1 MKKIL
6 IDKIC
11 LRYFKGV
18 ENKEIVLGDNIN
30 VVKGRNGIGKS
41 TIADA
46 ISWVLFGTNQAGATK
61 FGIKTKDE
69 HGNEIEDV
77 EHSVEIVLS
86 TNSME
91 VSPYGA
97 QDCVKTTKLTRILT
111 ETRKDDGSVTNNY
124 TYKVDGEV
132 ETAGDFKKTVDAIC
146 PEEVFRLCSS
156 PYSFTQMDWSEQRK
170 RLNEMFGVPSVE
182 DVTGGDKKYDAIK
195 ELLEKDDVD
204 KILKHLNYKRKEVQK
219 NLDEV
224 PVRLEAL
231 KNVLPKTEDWADIEK
246 RIKDKGQEM
255 AQTRKSLTTIDNG
268 GADLIRKQ
276 QNISTLNLDYKRK
289 RIMEDSAQRK
299 LGEILKAN
307 AEAKTACKKA
317 VAEAEQNIED
327 LKQKLKSF
335 DGALEKCD
343 ARMNELDAEKADG
356 KEKWKL
362 VKARKWEW
370 HEDDAFCPTCKQP
383 LPEDQV
389 QKIMEES
396 KKAFL
401 NNQASDLKKLSG
413 DAARIKEE
421 VKKCEETTEYF
432 KTEQKTTQTQL
443 SEAETALEE
452 ARKAQEEQ
460 AKNEEEEVSVES
472 LLAAKPEYKQVCDR
486 IREKEAEQEKPSDE
500 NMSEEDK
507 KLKAE
512 LETKL
517 KDLESEKEALTAR
530 FAVKAQWEKVNAQI
544 DALQENRA
552 QWKKQID
559 ALDEKIK
566 AASDFQRRS
575 CEVLEE
581 NVNRRFKLVRWK
593 MFRRQ
598 LDGTEKPWCECSVD
612 GVPYSDLNTA
622 AKINAGLDIT
632 NTLKRHYG
640 VDVPCVIDNAET
652 VQEPLYEGGQ
662 QIRLTVTDDE
672 DIVIG
677 YENRDE
683 V

>member
-46 ISWVLFGTNQAGATK
+46 ISWVLFGTNQSGATK
-61 FGIKTKDE
+61 FGIKTKDKD
-69 HGNEIEDV
+69 GNEIEDV
-77 EHSVEIVLS
+77 AHSVEISLS
-86 TNSME
+86 
-91 VSPYGA
+91 V
-97 QDCVKTTKLTRILT
+97 QDEQEGLTCYVLTRTLT
-111 ETRKDDGSVTNNY
+111 ETRKEDGSVTNSY

-132 ETAGDFKKTVDAIC
+132 ETAGDFKKVVDAIC

-204 KILKHLNYKRKEVQK
+204 KVLKHLNYKRKEVQK
-219 NLDEV
+219 SLDEV

-231 KNVLPKTEDWADIEK
+231 KNVLPKAEDWADIEN
-246 RIKDKGQEM
+246 RIKEKGLEID
-255 AQTRKSLTTIDNG
+255 ATRKSLNTIDNG

-276 QNISTLNLDYKRK
+276 QNISILNLDYKRK
-289 RIMEDSAQRK
+289 RIMEESAQRK
-299 LGEILKAN
+299 MDEILKAN

-335 DGALEKCD
+335 DVALVKCD

-356 KEKWKL
+356 KAKWKL
-362 VKARKWEW
+362 IKARKWEW
-370 HEDDAFCPTCKQP
+370 NEDDAFCPTCKQP

-389 QKIMEES
+389 QRIMEES
-396 KKAFL
+396 KKTFL
-401 NNQASDLKKLSG
+401 NNQASDLKKLG
-413 DAARIKEE
+413 DDAARIKEE

-432 KTEQKTTQTQL
+432 KTQQKATQTQL
-443 SEAETALEE
+443 DKAEAELEE
-452 ARKAQEEQ
+452 ARKTQEEQ
-460 AKNEEEEVSVES
+460 AKKEEEKVSVET
-472 LLAAKPEYKQVCDR
+472 LLAEKPEYKQVCDR
-486 IREKEAEQEKPSDE
+486 IKKIEAEQEKPADKG
-500 NMSEEDK
+500 MSEEDK
-507 KLKAE
+507 KLKADVE
-512 LETKL
+512 KKL
-517 KDLESEKEALTAR
+517 KDLESEREVLASRL
-530 FAVKAQWEKVNAQI
+530 AVKAQWEKVNAQI
-544 DALQENRA
+544 VGLQEERT
-552 QWKKQID
+552 QWKEQID
-559 ALDEKIK
+559 SLDEKIK
-566 AASDFQRRS
+566 AASDFQKRS

>member
-1 MKKIL
+1 MRQII

-18 ENKEIVLGDNIN
+18 ENKEISLGDHVSVI
-30 VVKGRNGIGKS
+30 KGRNGIGKS
-41 TIADA
+41 TIVDA

-61 FGIKTKDE
+61 FGIKTKDKD
-69 HGNEIEDV
+69 GKEIEDV
-77 EHSVEIVLS
+77 AHSVEISLSVLDEEGGMMCYMLERS
-86 TNSME
+86 
-91 VSPYGA
+91 
-97 QDCVKTTKLTRILT
+97 LT

-182 DVTGGDKKYDAIK
+182 DVTGGDKKYDVIK
-195 ELLEKDDVD
+195 ELLEKEDID
-204 KILKHLNYKRKEVQK
+204 KVLKHLNYKRKEVQK
-219 NLDEV
+219 SLDEV

-231 KNVLPKTEDWADIEK
+231 KNVLPKAEDWADIEK
-246 RIKDKGQEM
+246 QIKEKGQEI
-255 AQTRKSLTTIDNG
+255 AATRKSLNTIDNG

-276 QNISTLNLDYKRK
+276 QNISTLNLDHKRK
-289 RIMEDSAQRK
+289 RIMEESAQRR
-299 LGEILKAN
+299 LGEIIKAN

-335 DGALEKCD
+335 DRALEKCD
-343 ARMNELDAEKADG
+343 ARMNELDAANADG

-362 VKARKWEW
+362 IKARTWEW
-370 HEDDAFCPTCKQP
+370 DEDDAFCPTCKQP

-401 NNQASDLKKLSG
+401 NNQASDLKKLG
-413 DAARIKEE
+413 DDAVRIKEE
-421 VKKCEETTEYF
+421 VKKCEENTEYF
-432 KTEQKTTQTQL
+432 KTQQKATQTQL
-443 SEAETALEE
+443 DKAEAELIE
-452 ARKAQEEQ
+452 ARKALEEQ
-460 AKNEEEEVSVES
+460 TNKEEEKVSVET
-472 LLAAKPEYKQVCDR
+472 LLAEKPEYKQVCDR
-486 IREKEAEQEKPSDE
+486 IKKIEAEQENPADE
-500 NMSEEDK
+500 GMSEEDK
-507 KLKAE
+507 KLKAD
-512 LETKL
+512 LEKKL
-517 KDLESEKEALTAR
+517 KDLESEREVLASRL
-530 FAVKAQWEKVNAQI
+530 AVKAQWEKVNAQI
-544 DALQENRA
+544 VGLQEDRA
-552 QWKKQID
+552 QWKEQID
-559 ALDEKIK
+559 GLDEKIK
-566 AASDFQRRS
+566 AASDFQKRS

-581 NVNRRFKLVRWK
+581 NVNRRFKLVKWK

-632 NTLKRHYG
+632 NVLKRHYE

-652 VQEPLYEGGQ
+652 VLEPLYDGGQ
-662 QIRLTVTDDE
+662 QIRLTVTEDE
-672 DIVIG
+672 EMRIEHED
-677 YENRDE
+677 
-683 V
+683 

>member
-46 ISWVLFGTNQAGATK
+46 ISWVLFGTNQSGATK
-61 FGIKTKDE
+61 FGIKTKDKD
-69 HGNEIEDV
+69 GNEIEDV
-77 EHSVEIVLS
+77 AHSVEISLS
-86 TNSME
+86 
-91 VSPYGA
+91 V
-97 QDCVKTTKLTRILT
+97 QDEQEGLTCYVLTRTLT
-111 ETRKDDGSVTNNY
+111 ETRKEDGSVTNSY

-132 ETAGDFKKTVDAIC
+132 ETAGDFKKVVDAIC

-182 DVTGGDKKYDAIK
+182 DVTGGDKKYDVIK
-195 ELLEKDDVD
+195 ELLEKEDID
-204 KILKHLNYKRKEVQK
+204 KVLKHLNYKRKEVQK
-219 NLDEV
+219 SLDEV

-231 KNVLPKTEDWADIEK
+231 KNVLPKAEDWADIEN
-246 RIKDKGQEM
+246 RIKEKGLEID
-255 AQTRKSLTTIDNG
+255 ATRKSLNTIDNG

-276 QNISTLNLDYKRK
+276 QNISILNLDYKRK
-289 RIMEDSAQRK
+289 RIMEESAQRK
-299 LGEILKAN
+299 MGEILKAN

-327 LKQKLKSF
+327 LKQKSKSF
-335 DGALEKCD
+335 DVALVKCD

-356 KEKWKL
+356 KAKWKL
-362 VKARKWEW
+362 IKARKWEW
-370 HEDDAFCPTCKQP
+370 NEDDAFCPTCKQP

-389 QKIMEES
+389 QRIMEES
-396 KKAFL
+396 KKTFL
-401 NNQASDLKKLSG
+401 NNQASDLKKLG
-413 DAARIKEE
+413 DDAARIKEE

-432 KTEQKTTQTQL
+432 KTQQKATQTQL
-443 SEAETALEE
+443 DKAEAELEE

-460 AKNEEEEVSVES
+460 AKKEEEKVSVET
-472 LLAAKPEYKQVCDR
+472 LLAEKPEYKQVCDR
-486 IREKEAEQEKPSDE
+486 IKKIEAEQEKPADE
-500 NMSEEDK
+500 GMSEEDK

-517 KDLESEKEALTAR
+517 KDLEAEREVLTAR
-530 FAVKAQWEKVNAQI
+530 LAVKAQWEKVNAQI
-544 DALQENRA
+544 VGLQEDRA
-552 QWKKQID
+552 QWKEQID
-559 ALDEKIK
+559 GLDEKIK
-566 AASDFQRRS
+566 AASDFQKRS

-581 NVNRRFKLVRWK
+581 NVNRRFKLVKWK

>member
-46 ISWVLFGTNQAGATK
+46 ISWVLFGTNQSGATK
-61 FGIKTKDE
+61 FGIKTKDKD
-69 HGNEIEDV
+69 GKEIEDV
-77 EHSVEIVLS
+77 AHSVEISLS
-86 TNSME
+86 
-91 VSPYGA
+91 V
-97 QDCVKTTKLTRILT
+97 QDEQEGLTCYVLTRTLT
-111 ETRKDDGSVTNNY
+111 ETRKEDGSVTNSY

-132 ETAGDFKKTVDAIC
+132 ETAGDFKKVVDAIC

-182 DVTGGDKKYDAIK
+182 DVTGGDKKYDVIK
-195 ELLEKDDVD
+195 ELLEKEDID
-204 KILKHLNYKRKEVQK
+204 KVLKHLNYKRKEVQK
-219 NLDEV
+219 SLDEV

-231 KNVLPKTEDWADIEK
+231 KNVLPKAEDWADIEK
-246 RIKDKGQEM
+246 QIKEKGQEI
-255 AQTRKSLTTIDNG
+255 AATRKSLNTIDNG

-276 QNISTLNLDYKRK
+276 QNISTLNLDHMRK
-289 RIMEDSAQRK
+289 RIMEESAQRR

-327 LKQKLKSF
+327 LKQKSKSF
-335 DGALEKCD
+335 DRALEKCD

-362 VKARKWEW
+362 IKARKWEW
-370 HEDDAFCPTCKQP
+370 NEDDAFCPTCKQP

-389 QKIMEES
+389 QRIMEES

-401 NNQASDLKKLSG
+401 NNQASDLKKLG
-413 DAARIKEE
+413 DDAARIKEE
-421 VKKCEETTEYF
+421 VKKCEENTEYF
-432 KTEQKTTQTQL
+432 KTQQKATQTQL
-443 SEAETALEE
+443 DKAEAELIE
-452 ARKAQEEQ
+452 ARKALEEQ
-460 AKNEEEEVSVES
+460 TKKEEEKVSVET
-472 LLAAKPEYKQVCDR
+472 LLAEKPEYKQVCDR
-486 IREKEAEQEKPSDE
+486 IKKIEAEQEKPADE
-500 NMSEEDK
+500 GMSEEDK
-507 KLKAE
+507 KLKAD
-512 LETKL
+512 LEKKL
-517 KDLESEKEALTAR
+517 KDLESEREVLASRL
-530 FAVKAQWEKVNAQI
+530 AVKAQWEKVNAQI
-544 DALQENRA
+544 VGLHEDRA
-552 QWKKQID
+552 QWKEQID
-559 ALDEKIK
+559 GLDEKIK
-566 AASDFQRRS
+566 AASDFQKRS

-581 NVNRRFKLVRWK
+581 NVNRRFKLVKWK

-598 LDGTEKPWCECSVD
+598 LDGTEKSWCECSVD

-632 NTLKRHYG
+632 NVLKRHYE

-662 QIRLTVTDDE
+662 QIRLTVTEDE
-672 DIVIG
+672 GMRIEHED
-677 YENRDE
+677 
-683 V
+683 

>member
-46 ISWVLFGTNQAGATK
+46 ISWVLFGTNQSGATK
-61 FGIKTKDE
+61 FGIKTKDKD
-69 HGNEIEDV
+69 GKEIEDV
-77 EHSVEIVLS
+77 AHSVEISLS
-86 TNSME
+86 
-91 VSPYGA
+91 V
-97 QDCVKTTKLTRILT
+97 QDEQEGMMCYVLTRTLT
-111 ETRKDDGSVTNNY
+111 ETRKEDGSVTNNY

-132 ETAGDFKKTVDAIC
+132 ETAGDFKKVVDAIC

-182 DVTGGDKKYDAIK
+182 DVTGGDKKYDVIK
-195 ELLEKDDVD
+195 ELLEKEDID
-204 KILKHLNYKRKEVQK
+204 KVLKHLNYKRKEVQK

-231 KNVLPKTEDWADIEK
+231 KNVLPKAEDWADIEK
-246 RIKDKGQEM
+246 QIKEKGQEI
-255 AQTRKSLTTIDNG
+255 AATRKSLNTIDNG

-276 QNISTLNLDYKRK
+276 QNISILNLDYMRK
-289 RIMEDSAQRK
+289 RIMEESTQRK
-299 LGEILKAN
+299 MDEILKAN

-335 DGALEKCD
+335 DVALVKCD

-362 VKARKWEW
+362 IKARKWEW
-370 HEDDAFCPTCKQP
+370 NEDEAFCPTCKQP

-401 NNQASDLKKLSG
+401 NNQASDLKKLG
-413 DAARIKEE
+413 DDAARIKEE
-421 VKKCEETTEYF
+421 VKKCEENTEYF
-432 KTEQKTTQTQL
+432 KTEQKTTQAQL
-443 SEAETALEE
+443 GEAETALIE
-452 ARKAQEEQ
+452 ARNALEKQT
-460 AKNEEEEVSVES
+460 KKEEEKVSVET
-472 LLAAKPEYKQVCDR
+472 LLAEKPEYKQVCDR
-486 IREKEAEQEKPSDE
+486 IKKIEAEQEKPADE
-500 NMSEEDK
+500 GMSEEDK
-507 KLKAE
+507 KLKADVE
-512 LETKL
+512 KKL
-517 KDLESEKEALTAR
+517 KDLESEREVLASRL
-530 FAVKAQWEKVNAQI
+530 AVKAQWEKVNAQI
-544 DALQENRA
+544 VGLQEERT
-552 QWKKQID
+552 QWKEQID
-559 ALDEKIK
+559 GLDEKIK

-598 LDGTEKPWCECSVD
+598 LDGTDKPWCECSVD

-672 DIVIG
+672 DIVID

>member
-61 FGIKTKDE
+61 FGIKTKDKD
-69 HGNEIEDV
+69 GREIEDV
-77 EHSVEIVLS
+77 AHSVEISLS
-86 TNSME
+86 
-91 VSPYGA
+91 V
-97 QDCVKTTKLTRILT
+97 QDEQEGMMCYVLTRTLT

-124 TYKVDGEV
+124 IYKVDGEV
-132 ETAGDFKKTVDAIC
+132 ETAGDFKKVVDAIC

-231 KNVLPKTEDWADIEK
+231 KNVLPKAEDWAAVEKLILEK
-246 RIKDKGQEM
+246 RKEITE
-255 AQTRKSLTTIDNG
+255 TRKNLNTIDNG
-268 GADLIRKQ
+268 GADFIRKY
-276 QNISTLNLDYKRK
+276 QNISTLNLDHKRK
-289 RIMEDSAQRK
+289 RIMEESAQLR
-299 LGEILKAN
+299 LGEIIKAN
-307 AEAKTACKKA
+307 AEVKTACKKA

-327 LKQKLKSF
+327 LKLKFKSF
-335 DGALEKCD
+335 DGALKKCD
-343 ARMNELDAEKADG
+343 ARMNELDAAKADG

-362 VKARKWEW
+362 IKARKWEW
-370 HEDDAFCPTCKQP
+370 NEDDAFCPTCKQA

-396 KKAFL
+396 KKTFL
-401 NNQASDLKKLSG
+401 NNQASDLKKLG
-413 DAARIKEE
+413 DDAARIKEE
-421 VKKCEETTEYF
+421 VKKCEENTEYF
-432 KTEQKTTQTQL
+432 KTEQKTT
-443 SEAETALEE
+443 ETALIE
-452 ARKAQEEQ
+452 ARKALIEARKALEEQ
-460 AKNEEEEVSVES
+460 AKKEEEKVSVET
-472 LLAAKPEYKQVCDR
+472 LLAEKPEYKQVCDR
-486 IREKEAEQEKPSDE
+486 IKKIEAEQEKPADE
-500 NMSEEDK
+500 GMSEEDK
-507 KLKAE
+507 KLKADVE
-512 LETKL
+512 KKL
-517 KDLESEKEALTAR
+517 KDLESEREVLASRL
-530 FAVKAQWEKVNAQI
+530 AVKAQWEKVNAQI
-544 DALQENRA
+544 VGLQEERA
-552 QWKKQID
+552 QWKEQID
-559 ALDEKIK
+559 SLDEKIK
-566 AASDFQRRS
+566 AASDFQKRS

-598 LDGTEKPWCECSVD
+598 LDGTDKPWCECSVD

-632 NTLKRHYG
+632 STLKQYYG

>member
-61 FGIKTKDE
+61 FGIKTKDKD
-69 HGNEIEDV
+69 GREIEDV
-77 EHSVEIVLS
+77 AHSVEISLS
-86 TNSME
+86 VQNEQEGLTCY
-91 VSPYGA
+91 V
-97 QDCVKTTKLTRILT
+97 LTRSLT
-111 ETRKDDGSVTNNY
+111 ETRKDDGSVTNSY

-132 ETAGDFKKTVDAIC
+132 ETAGDFKKVVDAIC

-231 KNVLPKTEDWADIEK
+231 KNVLPKAEDWAAVEKLILEK
-246 RIKDKGQEM
+246 RKEITE
-255 AQTRKSLTTIDNG
+255 TRKNLNTIDNG
-268 GADLIRKQ
+268 GADFIRKY
-276 QNISTLNLDYKRK
+276 QNISTLNLDHKRK
-289 RIMEDSAQRK
+289 RIMEESAQRR
-299 LGEILKAN
+299 LGEIIKAN

-335 DGALEKCD
+335 DVALVKCD

-362 VKARKWEW
+362 IKARTWEW
-370 HEDDAFCPTCKQP
+370 NEDDAFCPTCKQA

-401 NNQASDLKKLSG
+401 NNQASDLKKLG
-413 DAARIKEE
+413 DDAARIKEE
-421 VKKCEETTEYF
+421 VKKCEENTEYF
-432 KTEQKTTQTQL
+432 KTEQKTTQAQL
-443 SEAETALEE
+443 GEAETALEE
-452 ARKAQEEQ
+452 ARKALEEQ
-460 AKNEEEEVSVES
+460 AKKEEEKVSVET
-472 LLAAKPEYKQVCDR
+472 LLAEKPEYKQVCDR
-486 IREKEAEQEKPSDE
+486 IKKIEAEQEKPADE
-500 NMSEEDK
+500 GMSEEDK
-507 KLKAE
+507 KLKADVE
-512 LETKL
+512 KKL
-517 KDLESEKEALTAR
+517 KDLESEREVLASRL
-530 FAVKAQWEKVNAQI
+530 AVKAQWEKVNAQI
-544 DALQENRA
+544 VGLQEERT
-552 QWKKQID
+552 QWKEQID

-566 AASDFQRRS
+566 AASDFQKRS

-598 LDGTEKPWCECSVD
+598 LDGTDKPWCECSVD

>member
-46 ISWVLFGTNQAGATK
+46 ISWVLFGTNQVGATK
-61 FGIKTKDE
+61 FGIKTKDKD
-69 HGNEIEDV
+69 GKEIEDV
-77 EHSVEIVLS
+77 AHSVEISLS
-86 TNSME
+86 VQNEQEGMMCY
-91 VSPYGA
+91 V
-97 QDCVKTTKLTRILT
+97 LTRSLT

-124 TYKVDGEV
+124 TYKVNGEV
-132 ETAGDFKKTVDAIC
+132 ETAGDFKKVVDAIC

-195 ELLEKDDVD
+195 ELLEKEDID

-246 RIKDKGQEM
+246 RINEKGQ
-255 AQTRKSLTTIDNG
+255 AIDATRKSLSTIDNG

-276 QNISTLNLDYKRK
+276 QNISILNLDHKRK
-289 RIMEDSAQRK
+289 RIMEESAQRR
-299 LGEILKAN
+299 LGEIIKAN

-335 DGALEKCD
+335 DVALVKCD

-362 VKARKWEW
+362 IKARTWEW
-370 HEDDAFCPTCKQP
+370 NEDDAFCPTCKQA

-401 NNQASDLKKLSG
+401 NNQASDLKKLG
-413 DAARIKEE
+413 DDAARIKEE

-432 KTEQKTTQTQL
+432 KTEQKTT
-443 SEAETALEE
+443 ETTLIE
-452 ARKAQEEQ
+452 ARKALIEARKALEEQ
-460 AKNEEEEVSVES
+460 AKKEEEKVSVET
-472 LLAAKPEYKQVCDR
+472 LLAEKPEYKQVCDR
-486 IREKEAEQEKPSDE
+486 ISEKEAEQEKPSDE
-500 NMSEEDK
+500 GMSEEDK

-530 FAVKAQWEKVNAQI
+530 LAVKAQWEKVNAQI
-544 DALQENRA
+544 VGLQEERT
-552 QWKKQID
+552 QWKEQID
-559 ALDEKIK
+559 SLDEKIK

-598 LDGTEKPWCECSVD
+598 LDGTDKPWCECSVD

>member
-46 ISWVLFGTNQAGATK
+46 ISWVLFGTNQSGATK
-61 FGIKTKDE
+61 FGIKTKDKD
-69 HGNEIEDV
+69 GNEIEDV
-77 EHSVEIVLS
+77 AHSVEISLS
-86 TNSME
+86 
-91 VSPYGA
+91 V
-97 QDCVKTTKLTRILT
+97 QDEQEGLTCYVLTRTLT
-111 ETRKDDGSVTNNY
+111 ETRKEDGSVTNSY

-132 ETAGDFKKTVDAIC
+132 ETAGDFKKVVDAIC

-204 KILKHLNYKRKEVQK
+204 KVLKHLNYKRKEVQK
-219 NLDEV
+219 SLDEV

-231 KNVLPKTEDWADIEK
+231 KNVLPKAEDWADIEN
-246 RIKDKGQEM
+246 RIKEKGLEID
-255 AQTRKSLTTIDNG
+255 ATRKSLNTIDNG

-276 QNISTLNLDYKRK
+276 QNISILNLDYKRK
-289 RIMEDSAQRK
+289 RIMEESAQRK
-299 LGEILKAN
+299 MGEILKAN

-327 LKQKLKSF
+327 LKQKSKSF
-335 DGALEKCD
+335 DVALVKCD

-356 KEKWKL
+356 KAKWKL
-362 VKARKWEW
+362 IKARKWEW
-370 HEDDAFCPTCKQP
+370 NEDDAFCPTCKQP

-389 QKIMEES
+389 QRIMEES
-396 KKAFL
+396 KKTFL
-401 NNQASDLKKLSG
+401 NNQASDLKKLG
-413 DAARIKEE
+413 DDAARIKEE

-432 KTEQKTTQTQL
+432 KTQQKATQTQL
-443 SEAETALEE
+443 DKAEAELIE
-452 ARKAQEEQ
+452 ARKALEEQ
-460 AKNEEEEVSVES
+460 TKKEEEKVSVET
-472 LLAAKPEYKQVCDR
+472 LLAEKPEYKQVCDR
-486 IREKEAEQEKPSDE
+486 IKKIEAEQEKPADE
-500 NMSEEDK
+500 GMSEEDK

-517 KDLESEKEALTAR
+517 KDLEAEREVLTAR
-530 FAVKAQWEKVNAQI
+530 LAVKVQWEKVNAQM

-552 QWKKQID
+552 QWKEQID
-559 ALDEKIK
+559 SLDEKIK
-566 AASDFQRRS
+566 AASDFQKRS

-598 LDGTEKPWCECSVD
+598 LDGTDKPWCECSVD

>member
-30 VVKGRNGIGKS
+30 VIKGRNGIGKS

-46 ISWVLFGTNQAGATK
+46 ISWVLFGTNQSGATK
-61 FGIKTKDE
+61 FGIKTKDKD
-69 HGNEIEDV
+69 GREIEDV
-77 EHSVEIVLS
+77 AHSVEISLS
-86 TNSME
+86 
-91 VSPYGA
+91 V
-97 QDCVKTTKLTRILT
+97 QDEQEGLTCYVLTRTLT

-124 TYKVDGEV
+124 TYKVNGEV

-182 DVTGGDKKYDAIK
+182 DVTGGDKKYDVIT
-195 ELLEKDDVD
+195 ELLEKEDID
-204 KILKHLNYKRKEVQK
+204 KVLKHLNYKRKEVQK
-219 NLDEV
+219 SLDEV

-231 KNVLPKTEDWADIEK
+231 KNVLPKAEDWADIEK
-246 RIKDKGQEM
+246 QIKEKGQEI
-255 AQTRKSLTTIDNG
+255 AATRKSLNTIDNG

-276 QNISTLNLDYKRK
+276 QNISTLNLDHKRK
-289 RIMEDSAQRK
+289 RIMEESAQRK
-299 LGEILKAN
+299 LGEIIKTN
-307 AEAKTACKKA
+307 AEAKTACKTA

-335 DGALEKCD
+335 DRALEKCD
-343 ARMNELDAEKADG
+343 ARFNELEAAKADG
-356 KEKWKL
+356 TEKWKL
-362 VKARKWEW
+362 ITARTWEW
-370 HEDDAFCPTCKQP
+370 NEDDAFCPTCKQA

-401 NNQASDLKKLSG
+401 SSQAADLKELG
-413 DAARIKEE
+413 NDAAKIKEE
-421 VKKCEETTEYF
+421 VKKCEENAEYF
-432 KTEQKTTQTQL
+432 KTEQKATQTL
-443 SEAETALEE
+443 LDKAETALNE
-452 ARKAQEEQ
+452 ARKALEEQ
-460 AKNEEEEVSVES
+460 TMKEQEKVSVET
-472 LLAAKPEYKQVCDR
+472 LLAEKPEYKQVCDR
-486 IREKEAEQEKPSDE
+486 IKKIEAEQDKPADE
-500 NMSEEDK
+500 GMSEEDK
-507 KLKAE
+507 KLKAD
-512 LETKL
+512 LEKKL
-517 KDLESEKEALTAR
+517 EDLESEREVLASRL
-530 FAVKAQWEKVNAQI
+530 AVKEQWEKVNAQMVG
-544 DALQENRA
+544 LQEDRA
-552 QWKKQID
+552 QWKEQID
-559 ALDEKIK
+559 SLDEKIK
-566 AASDFQRRS
+566 AASDFQKRS

-581 NVNRRFKLVRWK
+581 NVNRRFKMVKWK

-598 LDGTEKPWCECSVD
+598 LDGTDKPWCECSVD

-632 NTLKRHYG
+632 NVLKRYYG

-652 VQEPLYEGGQ
+652 VLEPLYDGGQ
-662 QIRLTVTDDE
+662 QIRLTVTEDE
-672 DIVIG
+672 EMKIEHED
-677 YENRDE
+677 RDE

>member
-46 ISWVLFGTNQAGATK
+46 ISWVLFGTNQSGATK
-61 FGIKTKDE
+61 FGIKTKDKD
-69 HGNEIEDV
+69 GNEIEDV
-77 EHSVEIVLS
+77 AHSVEISLS
-86 TNSME
+86 
-91 VSPYGA
+91 V
-97 QDCVKTTKLTRILT
+97 QDEQEGLTCYVLTRTLS
-111 ETRKDDGSVTNNY
+111 ETRKEDGSVTNSY

-132 ETAGDFKKTVDAIC
+132 ETAGDFKKVVDAIC

-204 KILKHLNYKRKEVQK
+204 KVLKHLNYKRKEVQK
-219 NLDEV
+219 SLDEV

-231 KNVLPKTEDWADIEK
+231 KNVLPKAEDWADIEN
-246 RIKDKGQEM
+246 RIKEKGLEID
-255 AQTRKSLTTIDNG
+255 ATRKSLNTIDNG

-276 QNISTLNLDYKRK
+276 QNISILNLDYKRK
-289 RIMEDSAQRK
+289 RIMEESAQRK
-299 LGEILKAN
+299 MDEILKAN

-335 DGALEKCD
+335 DVALVKCD

-356 KEKWKL
+356 KAKWKL
-362 VKARKWEW
+362 IKARKWEW
-370 HEDDAFCPTCKQP
+370 NEDDAFCPTCKQP

-389 QKIMEES
+389 QRIMEES
-396 KKAFL
+396 KKTFL
-401 NNQASDLKKLSG
+401 NNQASDLKKLG
-413 DAARIKEE
+413 DDAARIKEE

-432 KTEQKTTQTQL
+432 KTQQKATQTQL
-443 SEAETALEE
+443 DKAEAELEE
-452 ARKAQEEQ
+452 ARKTQEEQ
-460 AKNEEEEVSVES
+460 AKKEEEKVSVET
-472 LLAAKPEYKQVCDR
+472 LLAEKPEYKQVCDR
-486 IREKEAEQEKPSDE
+486 IKKIEAEQEKPADKG
-500 NMSEEDK
+500 MSEEDK
-507 KLKAE
+507 KLKADVE
-512 LETKL
+512 KKL
-517 KDLESEKEALTAR
+517 KDLESEREVLASRL
-530 FAVKAQWEKVNAQI
+530 AVKAQWEKVNAQI
-544 DALQENRA
+544 VGLQEERT
-552 QWKKQID
+552 QWKEQID
-559 ALDEKIK
+559 SLDEKIK
-566 AASDFQRRS
+566 AASDFQKRS

>member
-61 FGIKTKDE
+61 FGIKTKDKD
-69 HGNEIEDV
+69 GREIEDV
-77 EHSVEIVLS
+77 AHSVEISLS
-86 TNSME
+86 
-91 VSPYGA
+91 V
-97 QDCVKTTKLTRILT
+97 QDEQEGMMCYVLTRTLT

-132 ETAGDFKKTVDAIC
+132 ETAGDFEKVVDAIC

-231 KNVLPKTEDWADIEK
+231 KNVLPKAEDWAAVEKLILEK
-246 RIKDKGQEM
+246 RKEITE
-255 AQTRKSLTTIDNG
+255 TRKNLNTIDNG
-268 GADLIRKQ
+268 GADFIRKY
-276 QNISTLNLDYKRK
+276 QNISTLNLDHKRK
-289 RIMEDSAQRK
+289 RIMEESAQLR
-299 LGEILKAN
+299 LGEIIKAN

-335 DGALEKCD
+335 DVALVKCD

-362 VKARKWEW
+362 IKARTWEW
-370 HEDDAFCPTCKQP
+370 NEDDAFCPTCKQA

-401 NNQASDLKKLSG
+401 NNKASDLKKLG
-413 DAARIKEE
+413 DDAARIKEE
-421 VKKCEETTEYF
+421 VKKCEENTEYF
-432 KTEQKTTQTQL
+432 KTQQKATQTQL
-443 SEAETALEE
+443 DKAEAELIE
-452 ARKAQEEQ
+452 ARKALEEQ
-460 AKNEEEEVSVES
+460 TKKEEDKVSVET
-472 LLAAKPEYKQVCDR
+472 LLAEKPEYKQVCDR
-486 IREKEAEQEKPSDE
+486 IKKIEAEQENPADE
-500 NMSEEDK
+500 GMSEEDK
-507 KLKAE
+507 KLKADVE
-512 LETKL
+512 KKL
-517 KDLESEKEALTAR
+517 KDLESEREVLASRLAG
-530 FAVKAQWEKVNAQI
+530 KAQWEKVNAQI
-544 DALQENRA
+544 VGLQEERT
-552 QWKKQID
+552 QWKEQID
-559 ALDEKIK
+559 SLDEKIK
-566 AASDFQRRS
+566 AASDFQKRS

-598 LDGTEKPWCECSVD
+598 LDGTDKPWCECSVD

-632 NTLKRHYG
+632 STLKQYYG

>member
-1 MKKIL
+1 MRQII

-30 VVKGRNGIGKS
+30 VIKGRNGIGKS

-46 ISWVLFGTNQAGATK
+46 ISWVLFGTNQSGATK
-61 FGIKTKDE
+61 FGIKTKDKD
-69 HGNEIEDV
+69 GKEIEDV
-77 EHSVEIVLS
+77 AHSVEISLSVQDEEEGMTCYVLER
-86 TNSME
+86 T
-91 VSPYGA
+91 
-97 QDCVKTTKLTRILT
+97 LT

-124 TYKVDGEV
+124 TYKVNGEV
-132 ETAGDFKKTVDAIC
+132 ETAGDFKKTVDTIC

-182 DVTGGDKKYDAIK
+182 DVTGGDKKYDVIK
-195 ELLEKDDVD
+195 ELLEKEDID
-204 KILKHLNYKRKEVQK
+204 KVLKHLNYKRKEVQK
-219 NLDEV
+219 SLDEV

-231 KNVLPKTEDWADIEK
+231 KNVLPKAEDWAGIEK
-246 RIKDKGQEM
+246 QIKEKGQEIV
-255 AQTRKSLTTIDNG
+255 ATRKSLNTIDNG

-276 QNISTLNLDYKRK
+276 QIISTLNLDHKRK
-289 RIMEDSAQRK
+289 RIMEESAQRK
-299 LGEILKAN
+299 LGEIIKAN

-335 DGALEKCD
+335 DRALEKCD
-343 ARMNELDAEKADG
+343 ARLNELEAAKADG

-362 VKARKWEW
+362 IKARTWEW
-370 HEDDAFCPTCKQP
+370 NEDDAFCPTCKQA
-383 LPEDQV
+383 LPENQV

-401 NNQASDLKKLSG
+401 NSQAVDLKKLG
-413 DAARIKEE
+413 NDAAKIKEE

-432 KTEQKTTQTQL
+432 KTEQKATQTL
-443 SEAETALEE
+443 LDKAEAELIE
-452 ARKAQEEQ
+452 ARKALEEQ
-460 AKNEEEEVSVES
+460 TKKEQEKVSVET
-472 LLAAKPEYKQVCDR
+472 LLAEKPEYKQVCDR
-486 IREKEAEQEKPSDE
+486 IKKIEAEQEKPADE
-500 NMSEEDK
+500 DMSEEDK
-507 KLKAE
+507 KLKAN
-512 LETKL
+512 LEKKL
-517 KDLESEKEALTAR
+517 KDLESEREVLASRL
-530 FAVKAQWEKVNAQI
+530 AVREQWEKVNAQI
-544 DALQENRA
+544 VGLQEDRA
-552 QWKKQID
+552 QWKEQID
-559 ALDEKIK
+559 GLDEKIK
-566 AASDFQRRS
+566 AASDFQKRS

-581 NVNRRFKLVRWK
+581 NVNRRFKLVKWK

-622 AKINAGLDIT
+622 AKINAGIDIT
-632 NTLKRHYG
+632 NVLKRHYE

-652 VQEPLYEGGQ
+652 LLEPLYYGGQ
-662 QIRLTVTDDE
+662 QIRLTVTEDE
-672 DIVIG
+672 EMQIEHED
-677 YENRDE
+677 
-683 V
+683 

>member
-1 MKKIL
+1 MRQII

-18 ENKEIVLGDNIN
+18 ENKEISLGDHVSVI
-30 VVKGRNGIGKS
+30 KGRNGIGKS

-61 FGIKTKDE
+61 FGIKTKDKD
-69 HGNEIEDV
+69 GKEIEDV
-77 EHSVEIVLS
+77 AHSVEISLSVQNEQEGLTCYVL
-86 TNSME
+86 E
-91 VSPYGA
+91 
-97 QDCVKTTKLTRILT
+97 RILT
-111 ETRKDDGSVTNNY
+111 ETRKEDGSVTNNY

-132 ETAGDFKKTVDAIC
+132 ETAGDFKKVVDAIC

-182 DVTGGDKKYDAIK
+182 DVTGGDKKYDVIK
-195 ELLEKDDVD
+195 ELLEKEDID
-204 KILKHLNYKRKEVQK
+204 KVLKHLNYKRKEVQK
-219 NLDEV
+219 SLDEV

-246 RIKDKGQEM
+246 RIKEKGQEI
-255 AQTRKSLTTIDNG
+255 AATRKSLNTIDNG

-276 QNISTLNLDYKRK
+276 QNISTLNLDHKRK
-289 RIMEDSAQRK
+289 RIMEESAQRR
-299 LGEILKAN
+299 LGEIIKAN

-335 DGALEKCD
+335 DVALVKCD
-343 ARMNELDAEKADG
+343 ARMNELDAENADG

-362 VKARKWEW
+362 IKARTWEW
-370 HEDDAFCPTCKQP
+370 DEDDAFCPTCKQA
-383 LPEDQV
+383 LPKNQV

-401 NNQASDLKKLSG
+401 NSQAADLKKLG
-413 DAARIKEE
+413 DDAARIKEE
-421 VKKCEETTEYF
+421 VKKCEENTEYF
-432 KTEQKTTQTQL
+432 KTQQKATQTQL
-443 SEAETALEE
+443 DKAEAELIE
-452 ARKAQEEQ
+452 ARKALEEQ
-460 AKNEEEEVSVES
+460 TKKEEDKVSVET
-472 LLAAKPEYKQVCDR
+472 LLADKPEYKQVCDR
-486 IREKEAEQEKPSDE
+486 IKKIEAEQENPADE
-500 NMSEEDK
+500 GMSEEDK
-507 KLKAE
+507 KLKAD
-512 LETKL
+512 LEKKL
-517 KDLESEKEALTAR
+517 KDLESEREVLASRL
-530 FAVKAQWEKVNAQI
+530 AVKAQWEKVNAQI
-544 DALQENRA
+544 VGLHEDRA
-552 QWKKQID
+552 QWKEQID
-559 ALDEKIK
+559 GLDEKIK
-566 AASDFQRRS
+566 AASDFQKRS

-581 NVNRRFKLVRWK
+581 NVNRRFKLVKWK

-632 NTLKRHYG
+632 NVLKRHYE

-652 VQEPLYEGGQ
+652 VLEPLYDGGQ
-662 QIRLTVTDDE
+662 QIRLTVTEDE
-672 DIVIG
+672 EMRIEHED
-677 YENRDE
+677 
-683 V
+683 

>member
-61 FGIKTKDE
+61 FGIKTKDKD
-69 HGNEIEDV
+69 GREIEDV
-77 EHSVEIVLS
+77 AHSVEISLS
-86 TNSME
+86 
-91 VSPYGA
+91 V
-97 QDCVKTTKLTRILT
+97 QDEQEGMMCYVLTRTLT

-132 ETAGDFKKTVDAIC
+132 ETAGDFKKVVDAIC

-231 KNVLPKTEDWADIEK
+231 KNVLPKAEDWAAVEKLILEK
-246 RIKDKGQEM
+246 RKEITE
-255 AQTRKSLTTIDNG
+255 TRKNLNAIDNG
-268 GADLIRKQ
+268 GADFIRKY
-276 QNISTLNLDYKRK
+276 QNISTLNLDHKRK
-289 RIMEDSAQRK
+289 RIMEESAQRR
-299 LGEILKAN
+299 LDEIIKAN

-335 DGALEKCD
+335 DVALVKCD

-362 VKARKWEW
+362 IKARKWEW
-370 HEDDAFCPTCKQP
+370 NEDDAFCPTCKQA

-401 NNQASDLKKLSG
+401 NNQASDLKKLG
-413 DAARIKEE
+413 DDAARIKEE
-421 VKKCEETTEYF
+421 VKKCEENTEYF
-432 KTEQKTTQTQL
+432 KTQQKATQTQL
-443 SEAETALEE
+443 DKAEAELIE
-452 ARKAQEEQ
+452 ARKALEKQT
-460 AKNEEEEVSVES
+460 KKEEEKVSVET
-472 LLAAKPEYKQVCDR
+472 LLAEKPEYKQVCDR
-486 IREKEAEQEKPSDE
+486 IKKIEAEQEKPADE
-500 NMSEEDK
+500 GMSEEDK
-507 KLKAE
+507 KLKADVE
-512 LETKL
+512 KKL
-517 KDLESEKEALTAR
+517 KDLESEREVLASRL
-530 FAVKAQWEKVNAQI
+530 AVKAQWEKVNAQI
-544 DALQENRA
+544 VGLQEERT
-552 QWKKQID
+552 QWKEQID
-559 ALDEKIK
+559 SLDEKIK
-566 AASDFQRRS
+566 AASDFQKRS

-598 LDGTEKPWCECSVD
+598 LDGTDKPWCECSVD

-632 NTLKRHYG
+632 STLKQYYG

>member
-18 ENKEIVLGDNIN
+18 ENKEIVLGDNVN
-30 VVKGRNGIGKS
+30 VIKGRNGIGKS

-46 ISWVLFGTNQAGATK
+46 ISWVLFGTNQSGATK
-61 FGIKTKDE
+61 FGIKTKGKD
-69 HGNEIEDV
+69 GKEIEDV
-77 EHSVEIVLS
+77 AHSVEISLSVLDEEEGL
-86 TNSME
+86 MCY
-91 VSPYGA
+91 V
-97 QDCVKTTKLTRILT
+97 LTRTLT

-231 KNVLPKTEDWADIEK
+231 KNVLPKAEDWAAVEKLILEK
-246 RIKDKGQEM
+246 RKEITE
-255 AQTRKSLTTIDNG
+255 TRKNLNTIDNG

-276 QNISTLNLDYKRK
+276 QNISTLNLDHKRK
-289 RIMEDSAQRK
+289 RIMEESAQRR
-299 LGEILKAN
+299 LGEIIKAN

-335 DGALEKCD
+335 DVALVKCD

-362 VKARKWEW
+362 IKARTWEW
-370 HEDDAFCPTCKQP
+370 NEDDAFCPTCKQA

-401 NNQASDLKKLSG
+401 NNQASDLKKLG
-413 DAARIKEE
+413 DDAARIKEE
-421 VKKCEETTEYF
+421 VKKCEENTEYF
-432 KTEQKTTQTQL
+432 KTQQKATQTQL
-443 SEAETALEE
+443 DKAEAELIEVRKALEE
-452 ARKAQEEQ
+452 QTKKEED
-460 AKNEEEEVSVES
+460 KVSVET
-472 LLAAKPEYKQVCDR
+472 LLADKPEYKQVCDR
-486 IREKEAEQEKPSDE
+486 IKKIEAEQEKPADE
-500 NMSEEDK
+500 GMSEEDK
-507 KLKAE
+507 KLKAD
-512 LETKL
+512 LEKKL
-517 KDLESEKEALTAR
+517 KDLESEREVLASRL
-530 FAVKAQWEKVNAQI
+530 AVREQWEKVNAQMVG
-544 DALQENRA
+544 LQEDRA
-552 QWKKQID
+552 QWKEQID
-559 ALDEKIK
+559 GLDEKIK
-566 AASDFQRRS
+566 AASDFQKRS

-581 NVNRRFKLVRWK
+581 NVNRRFKLVKWK

-632 NTLKRHYG
+632 NVLKRHYE

-652 VQEPLYEGGQ
+652 VLEPLYDGGQ
-662 QIRLTVTDDE
+662 QIRLTVTEDE
-672 DIVIG
+672 EMRIEHED
-677 YENRDE
+677 
-683 V
+683 

>member
-46 ISWVLFGTNQAGATK
+46 ISWVLFGTNQSGATK
-61 FGIKTKDE
+61 FGIKTKDKD
-69 HGNEIEDV
+69 GNEIEDV
-77 EHSVEIVLS
+77 AHSVEISLS
-86 TNSME
+86 
-91 VSPYGA
+91 V
-97 QDCVKTTKLTRILT
+97 QDEQEGLTCYVLTRTLT
-111 ETRKDDGSVTNNY
+111 ETRKEDGSVTNSY

-132 ETAGDFKKTVDAIC
+132 ETAGDFKKVVDAIC

-204 KILKHLNYKRKEVQK
+204 KVLKHLNYKRKEVQK
-219 NLDEV
+219 SLDEV

-231 KNVLPKTEDWADIEK
+231 KNVLPKAEDWADIEN
-246 RIKDKGQEM
+246 RIKEKGLEID
-255 AQTRKSLTTIDNG
+255 ATRKSLNTIDNG

-276 QNISTLNLDYKRK
+276 QNISILNLDYKRK
-289 RIMEDSAQRK
+289 RIMEESAQRK
-299 LGEILKAN
+299 MGEILKAN
-307 AEAKTACKKA
+307 AETKTACKKA

-327 LKQKLKSF
+327 LKQKSKSF
-335 DGALEKCD
+335 DVALVKCD

-356 KEKWKL
+356 KAKWKL
-362 VKARKWEW
+362 IKARKWEW
-370 HEDDAFCPTCKQP
+370 NEDDAFCPTCKQA

-389 QKIMEES
+389 QRIMEES
-396 KKAFL
+396 KRAFL
-401 NNQASDLKKLSG
+401 NNQASDLKKLG
-413 DAARIKEE
+413 DDAARIKEE

-432 KTEQKTTQTQL
+432 KTQQKATQTQL
-443 SEAETALEE
+443 DKAEAELIE
-452 ARKAQEEQ
+452 ARKALEEQ
-460 AKNEEEEVSVES
+460 TKKEEEKVSVES
-472 LLAAKPEYKQVCDR
+472 LLAANPEYKQACDR

-500 NMSEEDK
+500 GMSEEDK

-517 KDLESEKEALTAR
+517 KDLEAEREVFASRL
-530 FAVKAQWEKVNAQI
+530 AVKAQWEKVNAQM

-552 QWKKQID
+552 QWKEQID

>member
-30 VVKGRNGIGKS
+30 VIKGRNGIGKS

-61 FGIKTKDE
+61 FGIKTKDKD
-69 HGNEIEDV
+69 GREIEDV
-77 EHSVEIVLS
+77 AHSVEISLS
-86 TNSME
+86 
-91 VSPYGA
+91 V
-97 QDCVKTTKLTRILT
+97 QDEQEGMMCYVLTRSLT

-132 ETAGDFKKTVDAIC
+132 ETAGDFKKVVDAIC

-231 KNVLPKTEDWADIEK
+231 KNVLPKAEDWAAVEKLILEK
-246 RIKDKGQEM
+246 RKEITE
-255 AQTRKSLTTIDNG
+255 TRKNLNTIDNG
-268 GADLIRKQ
+268 GADFIRKY
-276 QNISTLNLDYKRK
+276 QNISTLNLDHKRK
-289 RIMEDSAQRK
+289 RIMEESAQRR
-299 LGEILKAN
+299 LGEIIKAN

-317 VAEAEQNIED
+317 VAEAEQTVED
-327 LKQKLKSF
+327 LQVKIKSL
-335 DGALEKCD
+335 DESIERCN
-343 ARMNELDAEKADG
+343 ARLNELETAKADG

-362 VKARKWEW
+362 IKARTWEW
-370 HEDDAFCPTCKQP
+370 NEDDAFCPTCKQA

-401 NNQASDLKKLSG
+401 NNQASDLKKLG
-413 DAARIKEE
+413 DDAARIKEE
-421 VKKCEETTEYF
+421 VKKCEENTEYF
-432 KTEQKTTQTQL
+432 KTEQKTTQAQL
-443 SEAETALEE
+443 GEAETALEE

-460 AKNEEEEVSVES
+460 AKKEEEKVSVET
-472 LLAAKPEYKQVCDR
+472 LLAEKPEYKQVCDR
-486 IREKEAEQEKPSDE
+486 IKKIEAEQEKPADE
-500 NMSEEDK
+500 GMSEEDK
-507 KLKAE
+507 KLKADVE
-512 LETKL
+512 KKL
-517 KDLESEKEALTAR
+517 KDLESEREVLASRL
-530 FAVKAQWEKVNAQI
+530 AVKAQWEKVNAQI
-544 DALQENRA
+544 VGLQEERT
-552 QWKKQID
+552 QWKEQID
-559 ALDEKIK
+559 SLDEKIK
-566 AASDFQRRS
+566 AASDFQKRS

-598 LDGTEKPWCECSVD
+598 LDGTDKPWCECSVD

>member
-46 ISWVLFGTNQAGATK
+46 ISWVLFGTNQSGATK
-61 FGIKTKDE
+61 FGIKTKDKD
-69 HGNEIEDV
+69 GREIEDV
-77 EHSVEIVLS
+77 AHSVEISLS
-86 TNSME
+86 
-91 VSPYGA
+91 V
-97 QDCVKTTKLTRILT
+97 QDEQEGLTCYVLTRTLT
-111 ETRKDDGSVTNNY
+111 ETRKEDGSVTNSY

-132 ETAGDFKKTVDAIC
+132 ETAGDFKKVVDAIC

-231 KNVLPKTEDWADIEK
+231 KNVLPKAEDWAAVEKLILEK
-246 RIKDKGQEM
+246 RKEITE
-255 AQTRKSLTTIDNG
+255 TRKNLNTIDNG
-268 GADLIRKQ
+268 GADFIRKY
-276 QNISTLNLDYKRK
+276 QNISTLNLDHKRK
-289 RIMEDSAQRK
+289 RIMEESAQRR
-299 LGEILKAN
+299 LGEIIKAN

-317 VAEAEQNIED
+317 VAEAEQTVED
-327 LKQKLKSF
+327 LQVKIKSL
-335 DGALEKCD
+335 DESIERCN
-343 ARMNELDAEKADG
+343 ARLNELETAKADG

-362 VKARKWEW
+362 IKARKWEW
-370 HEDDAFCPTCKQP
+370 NEDDAFCPTCKQP

-396 KKAFL
+396 KKTFL
-401 NNQASDLKKLSG
+401 NNQASDLKKLG
-413 DAARIKEE
+413 DDAARIKEE
-421 VKKCEETTEYF
+421 VKKCEENTEYF

-443 SEAETALEE
+443 DKAETELEE

-460 AKNEEEEVSVES
+460 AKKEEEKVSVET
-472 LLAAKPEYKQVCDR
+472 LLAEKPEYKQVCDR
-486 IREKEAEQEKPSDE
+486 IKKIEAEQEKPADE
-500 NMSEEDK
+500 GMSEEDK
-507 KLKAE
+507 KLKAD
-512 LETKL
+512 LEKKL
-517 KDLESEKEALTAR
+517 KDLESEREVLASRL
-530 FAVKAQWEKVNAQI
+530 AVKAQWEKVNAQI
-544 DALQENRA
+544 VGLQEERT
-552 QWKKQID
+552 QWKEQID
-559 ALDEKIK
+559 GLDEKIK

-598 LDGTEKPWCECSVD
+598 LDGTDKPWCECSVD

-672 DIVIG
+672 DIVID

>member
-30 VVKGRNGIGKS
+30 VIKGRNGIGKS

-61 FGIKTKDE
+61 FGIKTKDKD
-69 HGNEIEDV
+69 GREIEDV
-77 EHSVEIVLS
+77 AHSVEISLS
-86 TNSME
+86 
-91 VSPYGA
+91 V
-97 QDCVKTTKLTRILT
+97 QDEQEGMMCYVLTRSLT

-132 ETAGDFKKTVDAIC
+132 ETAGEFKKVVDAIC

-231 KNVLPKTEDWADIEK
+231 KNVLPKAEDWAAVEKLILEK
-246 RIKDKGQEM
+246 RKEITE
-255 AQTRKSLTTIDNG
+255 TRKNLNTIDNG
-268 GADLIRKQ
+268 GADFIRKY
-276 QNISTLNLDYKRK
+276 QNISTLNLDHKRK
-289 RIMEDSAQRK
+289 RIMEESAQRR
-299 LGEILKAN
+299 LGEIIKAN

-317 VAEAEQNIED
+317 VAEAEQTVED
-327 LKQKLKSF
+327 LQVKIKSL
-335 DGALEKCD
+335 DESIERCN
-343 ARMNELDAEKADG
+343 ARLNELETAKADG

-362 VKARKWEW
+362 IKARTWEW
-370 HEDDAFCPTCKQP
+370 NEDDAFCPTCKQA

-401 NNQASDLKKLSG
+401 NNQASDLKKLG
-413 DAARIKEE
+413 DDAARIKEE
-421 VKKCEETTEYF
+421 VKKCEENTEYF
-432 KTEQKTTQTQL
+432 KTEQKTTQAQL
-443 SEAETALEE
+443 GEAETALEE

-460 AKNEEEEVSVES
+460 AKKEEEKVSVET
-472 LLAAKPEYKQVCDR
+472 LLAEKPEYKQVCDR
-486 IREKEAEQEKPSDE
+486 IKKIEAEQEKPADE
-500 NMSEEDK
+500 GMSEEDK
-507 KLKAE
+507 KLKADVE
-512 LETKL
+512 KKL
-517 KDLESEKEALTAR
+517 KDLESEREVLASRL
-530 FAVKAQWEKVNAQI
+530 AVKAQWEKVNAQI
-544 DALQENRA
+544 VGLQEERT
-552 QWKKQID
+552 QWKEQID
-559 ALDEKIK
+559 SLDEKIK
-566 AASDFQRRS
+566 AASDFQKRS

-598 LDGTEKPWCECSVD
+598 LDGTDKPWCECSVD

>member
-61 FGIKTKDE
+61 FGIKTKDKD
-69 HGNEIEDV
+69 GREIEDV
-77 EHSVEIVLS
+77 AHSVEISLS
-86 TNSME
+86 
-91 VSPYGA
+91 V
-97 QDCVKTTKLTRILT
+97 QDEQEGMMCYVLTRTLT

-132 ETAGDFKKTVDAIC
+132 ETVGDFKKVVDAIC

-195 ELLEKDDVD
+195 ELLEKHDVD

-231 KNVLPKTEDWADIEK
+231 KNVLPKAEDWAAVEKLILEK
-246 RIKDKGQEM
+246 RKEITE
-255 AQTRKSLTTIDNG
+255 TRKNLNTIDNG
-268 GADLIRKQ
+268 GADFIRKY
-276 QNISTLNLDYKRK
+276 QNISTLNLDHKRK
-289 RIMEDSAQRK
+289 RIMEESAQLR
-299 LGEILKAN
+299 LGEIIKAN

-335 DGALEKCD
+335 DVALVKCD

-362 VKARKWEW
+362 IKARTWEW
-370 HEDDAFCPTCKQP
+370 NEDDAFCPTCKQA
-383 LPEDQV
+383 LPEGQV

-401 NNQASDLKKLSG
+401 NNQASDLKKLG
-413 DAARIKEE
+413 DDAARIKEE
-421 VKKCEETTEYF
+421 VKKCEENTEYF
-432 KTEQKTTQTQL
+432 KTQQKATQTQL
-443 SEAETALEE
+443 DKAEAELIE
-452 ARKAQEEQ
+452 ARKALEKQT
-460 AKNEEEEVSVES
+460 KKEEEKVSVET
-472 LLAAKPEYKQVCDR
+472 LLAEKPEYKQVCDR
-486 IREKEAEQEKPSDE
+486 IKKIEAEQENPADE
-500 NMSEEDK
+500 GMSEEDK
-507 KLKAE
+507 KLKAD
-512 LETKL
+512 LEKKL
-517 KDLESEKEALTAR
+517 KDLESEREVLASRL
-530 FAVKAQWEKVNAQI
+530 AVKAQWEKVNAQI
-544 DALQENRA
+544 VGLQEERT
-552 QWKKQID
+552 QWKEQID
-559 ALDEKIK
+559 SLDEKIK
-566 AASDFQRRS
+566 AASDFQKRS

-598 LDGTEKPWCECSVD
+598 LDGTDKPWCECSVD

-632 NTLKRHYG
+632 STLKQYYG

>member
-1 MKKIL
+1 MRQII

-18 ENKEIVLGDNIN
+18 ENKEISLGDHVSVI
-30 VVKGRNGIGKS
+30 KGRNGIGKS

-61 FGIKTKDE
+61 FGIKTKDKD
-69 HGNEIEDV
+69 GKEIEDV
-77 EHSVEIVLS
+77 AHSVEISLSVLDEEGGMMCYMLERS
-86 TNSME
+86 
-91 VSPYGA
+91 
-97 QDCVKTTKLTRILT
+97 LT

-182 DVTGGDKKYDAIK
+182 DVTGGDKKYDVIK
-195 ELLEKDDVD
+195 ELLEKEDID
-204 KILKHLNYKRKEVQK
+204 KVLKHLNYKRKEVQK
-219 NLDEV
+219 SLDEV

-231 KNVLPKTEDWADIEK
+231 KNVLPKAEDWADIEK
-246 RIKDKGQEM
+246 QIKEKGQEI
-255 AQTRKSLTTIDNG
+255 AATRKSLNTIDNG

-276 QNISTLNLDYKRK
+276 QNISTLNLDHKRK
-289 RIMEDSAQRK
+289 RIMEESAQRR
-299 LGEILKAN
+299 LGEIIKAN

-335 DGALEKCD
+335 DRALEKCD
-343 ARMNELDAEKADG
+343 ARMNELDAANADG

-362 VKARKWEW
+362 IKARTWEW
-370 HEDDAFCPTCKQP
+370 DEDDAFCPTCKQP

-401 NNQASDLKKLSG
+401 NNQASDLKKLG
-413 DAARIKEE
+413 DDAVRIKEE
-421 VKKCEETTEYF
+421 VKKCEENTEYF
-432 KTEQKTTQTQL
+432 KTQQKATQTQL
-443 SEAETALEE
+443 DKAEAELIE
-452 ARKAQEEQ
+452 ARKALEEQ
-460 AKNEEEEVSVES
+460 TNKEEEKVSVET
-472 LLAAKPEYKQVCDR
+472 LLAEKPEYKQVCDR
-486 IREKEAEQEKPSDE
+486 IKKIEAEQENPADE
-500 NMSEEDK
+500 GMSEEDK
-507 KLKAE
+507 KLKAD
-512 LETKL
+512 LEKKL
-517 KDLESEKEALTAR
+517 KDLESEREVLASRL
-530 FAVKAQWEKVNAQI
+530 AVKAQWEKVNAQI
-544 DALQENRA
+544 VGLQEERT
-552 QWKKQID
+552 QWKEQID

-566 AASDFQRRS
+566 AASDFQKRS

-598 LDGTEKPWCECSVD
+598 LDGTDKPWCECSVD

-632 NTLKRHYG
+632 NVLKRHYE

-652 VQEPLYEGGQ
+652 VLEPLYDGGQ
-662 QIRLTVTDDE
+662 QIRLTVTEDE
-672 DIVIG
+672 EMRIEHED
-677 YENRDE
+677 
-683 V
+683 

>member
-46 ISWVLFGTNQAGATK
+46 ISWVLFGTNQSGATK
-61 FGIKTKDE
+61 FGIKTKDKD
-69 HGNEIEDV
+69 GNEIEDV
-77 EHSVEIVLS
+77 AHSVKISLS
-86 TNSME
+86 
-91 VSPYGA
+91 V
-97 QDCVKTTKLTRILT
+97 QDEQEGLTCYVLTRTLT
-111 ETRKDDGSVTNNY
+111 ETRKEDGSVTNSY

-132 ETAGDFKKTVDAIC
+132 ETAGDFKKVVDAIC

-204 KILKHLNYKRKEVQK
+204 KVLKHLNYKRKEVQK
-219 NLDEV
+219 SLDEV

-231 KNVLPKTEDWADIEK
+231 KNVLPKAEDWADIEN
-246 RIKDKGQEM
+246 RIKEKGLEID
-255 AQTRKSLTTIDNG
+255 ATRKSLNTIDNG

-276 QNISTLNLDYKRK
+276 QNISILNLDYKRK
-289 RIMEDSAQRK
+289 RIMEESAQRK
-299 LGEILKAN
+299 MGEILKAN

-327 LKQKLKSF
+327 LKQKSKSF
-335 DGALEKCD
+335 DVALVKCD

-356 KEKWKL
+356 KAKWKL
-362 VKARKWEW
+362 IKARKWEW
-370 HEDDAFCPTCKQP
+370 NEDDAFCPTCKQP

-389 QKIMEES
+389 QRIMEES

-401 NNQASDLKKLSG
+401 NNQASDLKKLG
-413 DAARIKEE
+413 DDAARIKEE

-432 KTEQKTTQTQL
+432 KTQQKATQTQL
-443 SEAETALEE
+443 DKAEAELEE

-460 AKNEEEEVSVES
+460 AKKEEEKVSVET
-472 LLAAKPEYKQVCDR
+472 LLAEKPEYKQVCDR

-500 NMSEEDK
+500 GMSEEDK

-517 KDLESEKEALTAR
+517 KDLEAEREVLTAR
-530 FAVKAQWEKVNAQI
+530 LAVKAQWEKVNAQM

-552 QWKKQID
+552 QWKEQID
-559 ALDEKIK
+559 SLDEKIK

-598 LDGTEKPWCECSVD
+598 LDGTDKPWCECSVD

>member
-46 ISWVLFGTNQAGATK
+46 ISWVLFGTNQSGATK
-61 FGIKTKDE
+61 FGIKTKDKD
-69 HGNEIEDV
+69 GREIEDV
-77 EHSVEIVLS
+77 AHSVEISLSVLDEQEG
-86 TNSME
+86 MMCY
-91 VSPYGA
+91 V
-97 QDCVKTTKLTRILT
+97 LTRTLT

-132 ETAGDFKKTVDAIC
+132 ETAGDFKKVVDAIC

-231 KNVLPKTEDWADIEK
+231 KNVLPKAEDWAAVEKLILEK
-246 RIKDKGQEM
+246 RKEITE
-255 AQTRKSLTTIDNG
+255 TRKNLNTIDNG
-268 GADLIRKQ
+268 GADFIRKY
-276 QNISTLNLDYKRK
+276 QNISTLNLDHKRK
-289 RIMEDSAQRK
+289 RIMEESAQRR
-299 LGEILKAN
+299 LGEIIKAN

-335 DGALEKCD
+335 DVALVKCD

-362 VKARKWEW
+362 IKARKWEW
-370 HEDDAFCPTCKQP
+370 NEDDAFCPTCKQA

-401 NNQASDLKKLSG
+401 NNQASDLKKLG
-413 DAARIKEE
+413 DDAARIKEE
-421 VKKCEETTEYF
+421 VKKCEENTEYF
-432 KTEQKTTQTQL
+432 KTQQKATQTQL
-443 SEAETALEE
+443 GEAETALEE

-460 AKNEEEEVSVES
+460 AKKEEEKVSVET
-472 LLAAKPEYKQVCDR
+472 LLAEKPEYKQVCDR
-486 IREKEAEQEKPSDE
+486 IKKIEAEQEKPADE
-500 NMSEEDK
+500 GMSEEDK
-507 KLKAE
+507 KLKADVE
-512 LETKL
+512 KKL
-517 KDLESEKEALTAR
+517 KDLESEREVLASRL
-530 FAVKAQWEKVNAQI
+530 AVKAQWEKVNAQI
-544 DALQENRA
+544 VGLQEERT
-552 QWKKQID
+552 QWKEQID
-559 ALDEKIK
+559 SLDEKIK
-566 AASDFQRRS
+566 AASDFQKRS

-581 NVNRRFKLVRWK
+581 NVNRRFKLVKWK

-598 LDGTEKPWCECSVD
+598 LDGTDKPWCECSVD

-632 NTLKRHYG
+632 NTLKQYYG

>member
-18 ENKEIVLGDNIN
+18 ENKEIVLEDHIN
-30 VVKGRNGIGKS
+30 VIKGRNGSGKS

-61 FGIKTKDE
+61 FGIKTKDKD
-69 HGNEIEDV
+69 GREIEDV
-77 EHSVEIVLS
+77 AHSVEISLS
-86 TNSME
+86 
-91 VSPYGA
+91 V
-97 QDCVKTTKLTRILT
+97 QDEQEGMMCYVLTRTLT

-132 ETAGDFKKTVDAIC
+132 ETAGDFKKVVDAIC

-195 ELLEKDDVD
+195 ELLEKEDID
-204 KILKHLNYKRKEVQK
+204 KVLKHLNYKRKEVQK

-231 KNVLPKTEDWADIEK
+231 KNVLPKAEDWAAVEKLILEK
-246 RIKDKGQEM
+246 RKEITE
-255 AQTRKSLTTIDNG
+255 TRKNLNTIDNG
-268 GADLIRKQ
+268 GADFIRKY
-276 QNISTLNLDYKRK
+276 QNISTLNLDHKRK
-289 RIMEDSAQRK
+289 RIMEESAQRR
-299 LGEILKAN
+299 LGEIIKAN

-335 DGALEKCD
+335 DVALVKCD

-362 VKARKWEW
+362 IKARTWEW
-370 HEDDAFCPTCKQP
+370 NEDDAFCPTCKQA

-401 NNQASDLKKLSG
+401 NNQASDLKKLG
-413 DAARIKEE
+413 DDAARIKEE
-421 VKKCEETTEYF
+421 VKKCEENTEYF
-432 KTEQKTTQTQL
+432 KTEQKTTQAQL
-443 SEAETALEE
+443 GEAETALEE

-460 AKNEEEEVSVES
+460 AKKEEEKVSVET
-472 LLAAKPEYKQVCDR
+472 LLAEKPEYKQVCDR
-486 IREKEAEQEKPSDE
+486 IKKIEAEQENPADE
-500 NMSEEDK
+500 GMSEEDK
-507 KLKAE
+507 KLKADVE
-512 LETKL
+512 KRL
-517 KDLESEKEALTAR
+517 KDLESETEVLASRL
-530 FAVKAQWEKVNAQI
+530 AVREQWEKVNAQI
-544 DALQENRA
+544 VGLQEERT
-552 QWKKQID
+552 QWKEQID
-559 ALDEKIK
+559 SLDEKIK
-566 AASDFQRRS
+566 AASDFQKRS

-581 NVNRRFKLVRWK
+581 NVNRRFKLVKWK

-598 LDGTEKPWCECSVD
+598 LDGTDKPWCECSVD

>member
-30 VVKGRNGIGKS
+30 MVKGRNGIGKS

-61 FGIKTKDE
+61 FGIKTKTKD
-69 HGNEIEDV
+69 GREIEDV
-77 EHSVEIVLS
+77 AHSVEISLS
-86 TNSME
+86 
-91 VSPYGA
+91 V
-97 QDCVKTTKLTRILT
+97 QDEQEGMMCYVLTRTLT

-132 ETAGDFKKTVDAIC
+132 ETAGDFKKVVDAIC

-195 ELLEKDDVD
+195 ELLEKEDID
-204 KILKHLNYKRKEVQK
+204 KVLKHLNYKRKEVQK
-219 NLDEV
+219 SLDEV

-246 RIKDKGQEM
+246 RIKEKGQEI
-255 AQTRKSLTTIDNG
+255 AATRKSLNIIDNG

-276 QNISTLNLDYKRK
+276 QNISTLNLDHKRK
-289 RIMEDSAQRK
+289 RIMEESAQRR
-299 LGEILKAN
+299 LGEIIKAN
-307 AEAKTACKKA
+307 AEVKTACKKA

-335 DGALEKCD
+335 DRALEKCD
-343 ARMNELDAEKADG
+343 ARMNELDAENADG

-362 VKARKWEW
+362 IKARTWEW
-370 HEDDAFCPTCKQP
+370 NEDDAFCPTCKQA

-401 NNQASDLKKLSG
+401 NNQASDLKKLG
-413 DAARIKEE
+413 DDAVRIKEE
-421 VKKCEETTEYF
+421 VKKCEENTEYF
-432 KTEQKTTQTQL
+432 KTQQKATQTQL
-443 SEAETALEE
+443 DKAEAELIE
-452 ARKAQEEQ
+452 ARKALEEQ
-460 AKNEEEEVSVES
+460 TKKEEEKVSVET
-472 LLAAKPEYKQVCDR
+472 LLAEKPEYKQVCDR
-486 IREKEAEQEKPSDE
+486 IKKIEAEQENPADE
-500 NMSEEDK
+500 GMSEEDK
-507 KLKAE
+507 KLKAD
-512 LETKL
+512 LEKKL
-517 KDLESEKEALTAR
+517 KDLESEREVLASRL
-530 FAVKAQWEKVNAQI
+530 AVKAQWEKVNAQI
-544 DALQENRA
+544 VGLQEDRA
-552 QWKKQID
+552 QWKEQID
-559 ALDEKIK
+559 GLDEKIK
-566 AASDFQRRS
+566 AASDFQKRS

-581 NVNRRFKLVRWK
+581 NVNRRFKLVKWK

-672 DIVIG
+672 DIVID

>member
-61 FGIKTKDE
+61 FGIKTKDKD
-69 HGNEIEDV
+69 GREIEDV
-77 EHSVEIVLS
+77 AHSVEISLS
-86 TNSME
+86 VQNEQEGLTCY
-91 VSPYGA
+91 V
-97 QDCVKTTKLTRILT
+97 LTRSLT
-111 ETRKDDGSVTNNY
+111 ETRKNDGSVTNSY

-132 ETAGDFKKTVDAIC
+132 ETAGDFKKVVDAIC

-231 KNVLPKTEDWADIEK
+231 KNVLPKAEDWAAVEK
-246 RIKDKGQEM
+246 LILENRKEITE
-255 AQTRKSLTTIDNG
+255 TRKNLNTIDNG
-268 GADLIRKQ
+268 GADFIRKY
-276 QNISTLNLDYKRK
+276 QNISTLNLDHKRK
-289 RIMEDSAQRK
+289 RIMEESAQLR
-299 LGEILKAN
+299 LGEIIKAN

-335 DGALEKCD
+335 DVALVKCD

-362 VKARKWEW
+362 IKARTWEW
-370 HEDDAFCPTCKQP
+370 NEDDAFCPTCKQA

-401 NNQASDLKKLSG
+401 NNKASDLKKLG
-413 DAARIKEE
+413 DDAARIKEE
-421 VKKCEETTEYF
+421 VKKCEENTEYF
-432 KTEQKTTQTQL
+432 KTQQKATQTQL
-443 SEAETALEE
+443 DKAEAELIE
-452 ARKAQEEQ
+452 ARKALEEQ
-460 AKNEEEEVSVES
+460 TKKEEDKVSVET
-472 LLAAKPEYKQVCDR
+472 LLAEKPEYKQVCDR
-486 IREKEAEQEKPSDE
+486 IKKIEAEQENPADE
-500 NMSEEDK
+500 GMSEEDK
-507 KLKAE
+507 KLKADVE
-512 LETKL
+512 KKL
-517 KDLESEKEALTAR
+517 KDLESEREVLASRL
-530 FAVKAQWEKVNAQI
+530 AVKAQWEKVNAQI
-544 DALQENRA
+544 VGLQEERT
-552 QWKKQID
+552 QWKEQID
-559 ALDEKIK
+559 SLDEKIK
-566 AASDFQRRS
+566 AASDFQKRS

-598 LDGTEKPWCECSVD
+598 LDGTDKPWCECSVD

-632 NTLKRHYG
+632 STLKQYYG

>member
-61 FGIKTKDE
+61 FGIKTKDKD
-69 HGNEIEDV
+69 GREIEDV
-77 EHSVEIVLS
+77 AHSVEISLS
-86 TNSME
+86 
-91 VSPYGA
+91 V
-97 QDCVKTTKLTRILT
+97 QDEQEGMMCYVLTRTLT

-124 TYKVDGEV
+124 IYKVDGEV
-132 ETAGDFKKTVDAIC
+132 ETAGDFKKVVDAIC

-231 KNVLPKTEDWADIEK
+231 KNVLPKAEDWAAVEKLILEK
-246 RIKDKGQEM
+246 RKEITE
-255 AQTRKSLTTIDNG
+255 TRKNLNTIDNG
-268 GADLIRKQ
+268 GADFIRKY
-276 QNISTLNLDYKRK
+276 QNISTLNLDHKRK
-289 RIMEDSAQRK
+289 RIMEESAQRR
-299 LGEILKAN
+299 LGEIIKAN

-335 DGALEKCD
+335 DVALVKCD

-362 VKARKWEW
+362 IKARTWEW
-370 HEDDAFCPTCKQP
+370 NEDDAFCPTCKQA

-401 NNQASDLKKLSG
+401 NNQASDLKKLG
-413 DAARIKEE
+413 DDAARIKEE
-421 VKKCEETTEYF
+421 VKKCEENTEYF

-452 ARKAQEEQ
+452 ARKALEKQT
-460 AKNEEEEVSVES
+460 KKEEEKVSVET
-472 LLAAKPEYKQVCDR
+472 LLAEKPEYKQVCDR
-486 IREKEAEQEKPSDE
+486 IKKIEAEQEKPADE
-500 NMSEEDK
+500 GMSEEDK
-507 KLKAE
+507 KLKADVE
-512 LETKL
+512 KRL
-517 KDLESEKEALTAR
+517 KDLESEREVLASRL
-530 FAVKAQWEKVNAQI
+530 AVKAQWEKVNAQI
-544 DALQENRA
+544 VGLQEERT
-552 QWKKQID
+552 QWKEQID
-559 ALDEKIK
+559 SLDEKIK
-566 AASDFQRRS
+566 AASDFQKRS

-598 LDGTEKPWCECSVD
+598 LDGTDKPWCECSVD

-632 NTLKRHYG
+632 STLKQYYG

>member
-46 ISWVLFGTNQAGATK
+46 ISWVLFGTNQSGATK
-61 FGIKTKDE
+61 FGIKTKDKD
-69 HGNEIEDV
+69 GKEIEDV
-77 EHSVEIVLS
+77 AHSVEISLS
-86 TNSME
+86 
-91 VSPYGA
+91 V
-97 QDCVKTTKLTRILT
+97 QDEQEGLTCYVLTRTLT
-111 ETRKDDGSVTNNY
+111 ETRKEDGSVTNSY

-132 ETAGDFKKTVDAIC
+132 ETAGDFKKVVDAIC

-204 KILKHLNYKRKEVQK
+204 KVLKHLNYKRKEVQK
-219 NLDEV
+219 SLDEV

-231 KNVLPKTEDWADIEK
+231 KNVLPKAEDWADIEN
-246 RIKDKGQEM
+246 RIKEKGLEID
-255 AQTRKSLTTIDNG
+255 ATRKSLNTIDNG

-276 QNISTLNLDYKRK
+276 QNISILNLDYKRK
-289 RIMEDSAQRK
+289 RIMEESAQRK
-299 LGEILKAN
+299 MGEILKAN

-327 LKQKLKSF
+327 LKQKSKSF
-335 DGALEKCD
+335 DVALVKCD

-356 KEKWKL
+356 KAKWKL
-362 VKARKWEW
+362 IKTRKWEW
-370 HEDDAFCPTCKQP
+370 NEDDAFCPTCKQA

-389 QKIMEES
+389 QRIMEES

-401 NNQASDLKKLSG
+401 NNQASDLKKLG
-413 DAARIKEE
+413 DDAARIKEE

-432 KTEQKTTQTQL
+432 KTQQKATQTQL
-443 SEAETALEE
+443 DKAEAELEE

-460 AKNEEEEVSVES
+460 AKKEEEKVSVET
-472 LLAAKPEYKQVCDR
+472 LLAEKPEYKQVCDR
-486 IREKEAEQEKPSDE
+486 IKKIEAEQEKPADE
-500 NMSEEDK
+500 GMSEEDK
-507 KLKAE
+507 KLKADVE
-512 LETKL
+512 KKL
-517 KDLESEKEALTAR
+517 KDLESEREVLASRL
-530 FAVKAQWEKVNAQI
+530 AVKAQWEKVNAQM

-552 QWKKQID
+552 QWKEQID

-566 AASDFQRRS
+566 AASDFQKRS

-598 LDGTEKPWCECSVD
+598 LDGTDKPWCECSVD

>member
-61 FGIKTKDE
+61 FGIKTKDKD
-69 HGNEIEDV
+69 GREIEDV
-77 EHSVEIVLS
+77 AHSVEISLS
-86 TNSME
+86 VQNEQEGLTCY
-91 VSPYGA
+91 V
-97 QDCVKTTKLTRILT
+97 LTRTLT

-132 ETAGDFKKTVDAIC
+132 ETAGDFKKVVDAIC

-231 KNVLPKTEDWADIEK
+231 KNVLPKAEDWAAVEKLILEK
-246 RIKDKGQEM
+246 RKEITE
-255 AQTRKSLTTIDNG
+255 TRKNLNTIDNG
-268 GADLIRKQ
+268 GADFIRKY
-276 QNISTLNLDYKRK
+276 QNISTLNLDHKRK
-289 RIMEDSAQRK
+289 RIMEESAQRR
-299 LGEILKAN
+299 LGEIIKAN

-335 DGALEKCD
+335 DVALVKCD

-362 VKARKWEW
+362 IKARTWEW
-370 HEDDAFCPTCKQP
+370 NEDDAFCPTCKQA

-401 NNQASDLKKLSG
+401 NNQASDLKKLG
-413 DAARIKEE
+413 DDAARIKEE
-421 VKKCEETTEYF
+421 VKKCEENTEYF
-432 KTEQKTTQTQL
+432 KTEQKTTQAQL
-443 SEAETALEE
+443 GEAETALEE
-452 ARKAQEEQ
+452 ARKALEEQ
-460 AKNEEEEVSVES
+460 AKKEEEKVSVET
-472 LLAAKPEYKQVCDR
+472 LLAEKPEYKQVCDR
-486 IREKEAEQEKPSDE
+486 IKKIEAEQEKPADE
-500 NMSEEDK
+500 GMSEEDK
-507 KLKAE
+507 KLKADVE
-512 LETKL
+512 KKL
-517 KDLESEKEALTAR
+517 KDLESEREVLASRL
-530 FAVKAQWEKVNAQI
+530 AVKAQWEKVNAQI
-544 DALQENRA
+544 VGLQEERT
-552 QWKKQID
+552 QWKEQID

-566 AASDFQRRS
+566 AASDFQKRS

-598 LDGTEKPWCECSVD
+598 LDGTDKPWCECSVD

>member
-18 ENKEIVLGDNIN
+18 ENKEIVLGENIN

-46 ISWVLFGTNQAGATK
+46 ISWVLFGTNQSGATK
-61 FGIKTKDE
+61 FGIKTKDKD
-69 HGNEIEDV
+69 GKEIEDV
-77 EHSVEIVLS
+77 AHSVEISLS
-86 TNSME
+86 
-91 VSPYGA
+91 V
-97 QDCVKTTKLTRILT
+97 QDEQEGMMCYVLTRTLT
-111 ETRKDDGSVTNNY
+111 ETRKEDGSVTNNY

-132 ETAGDFKKTVDAIC
+132 ETAGDFKKVVDAIC

-231 KNVLPKTEDWADIEK
+231 KNVLPKAEDWAAVEKLILEK
-246 RIKDKGQEM
+246 RKEITE
-255 AQTRKSLTTIDNG
+255 TRKNLNTIDNG
-268 GADLIRKQ
+268 GADFIRKY
-276 QNISTLNLDYKRK
+276 QNISTLNLDHKRK
-289 RIMEDSAQRK
+289 RIMEESAQRR
-299 LGEILKAN
+299 LGEIIKAN

-317 VAEAEQNIED
+317 VAEAEQTVED
-327 LKQKLKSF
+327 LQVKIKSL
-335 DGALEKCD
+335 DESIERCN
-343 ARMNELDAEKADG
+343 ARLNELETAKADG

-362 VKARKWEW
+362 IKARKWEW
-370 HEDDAFCPTCKQP
+370 NEDDAFCSTCKQA

-396 KKAFL
+396 KKTFL
-401 NNQASDLKKLSG
+401 NNQASDLKKLG
-413 DAARIKEE
+413 DDAARIKEE

-432 KTEQKTTQTQL
+432 KTQQKATQTQL
-443 SEAETALEE
+443 DKAETELEE

-460 AKNEEEEVSVES
+460 AKKEEEKVSVET
-472 LLAAKPEYKQVCDR
+472 LLAEKPEYKQVCDR
-486 IREKEAEQEKPSDE
+486 IKKIEAEQEKPADE
-500 NMSEEDK
+500 GMSEEDK
-507 KLKAE
+507 KLKADVE
-512 LETKL
+512 KKL
-517 KDLESEKEALTAR
+517 KDLESEREVLASRL
-530 FAVKAQWEKVNAQI
+530 AVKAQWEKVNAQI
-544 DALQENRA
+544 VGLQEERT
-552 QWKKQID
+552 QWKEQID
-559 ALDEKIK
+559 SLDEKIK
-566 AASDFQRRS
+566 AASDFQKRS

-598 LDGTEKPWCECSVD
+598 LDGTDKPWCECSVD

-672 DIVIG
+672 DIVID

>member
-46 ISWVLFGTNQAGATK
+46 ISWVLFGTNQSGATK
-61 FGIKTKDE
+61 FGIKTKDKD
-69 HGNEIEDV
+69 GREIEDV
-77 EHSVEIVLS
+77 AHSVEISLS
-86 TNSME
+86 
-91 VSPYGA
+91 V
-97 QDCVKTTKLTRILT
+97 QDEQEGLTCYVLTRTLT
-111 ETRKDDGSVTNNY
+111 ETRKEDGSVTNSY

-132 ETAGDFKKTVDAIC
+132 ETAGDFKKVVDAIC

-182 DVTGGDKKYDAIK
+182 DVTGGDKKYDVIK
-195 ELLEKDDVD
+195 ELLEKEDID
-204 KILKHLNYKRKEVQK
+204 KVLKHLNYKRKEVQK

-231 KNVLPKTEDWADIEK
+231 KNVLPKAEDWAAVEKLILEK
-246 RIKDKGQEM
+246 RKEITE
-255 AQTRKSLTTIDNG
+255 TRKNLNTIDNG
-268 GADLIRKQ
+268 GADFIRKY
-276 QNISTLNLDYKRK
+276 QNISTLNLDHKRK
-289 RIMEDSAQRK
+289 RIMEESAQRR
-299 LGEILKAN
+299 LGEIIKAN

-317 VAEAEQNIED
+317 VAEAEQTVED
-327 LKQKLKSF
+327 LQVKIKSL
-335 DGALEKCD
+335 DESIERCN
-343 ARMNELDAEKADG
+343 ARLNELETAKADG

-362 VKARKWEW
+362 IKARKWEW
-370 HEDDAFCPTCKQP
+370 NEDDAFCPTCKQP

-396 KKAFL
+396 KKTFL
-401 NNQASDLKKLSG
+401 NNQASDLKKLG
-413 DAARIKEE
+413 DDAARIKEE
-421 VKKCEETTEYF
+421 VKKCEENTEYF

-443 SEAETALEE
+443 DKAETELEE

-460 AKNEEEEVSVES
+460 AKKEEEKVSVET
-472 LLAAKPEYKQVCDR
+472 LLAEKPEYKQVCDR
-486 IREKEAEQEKPSDE
+486 IKKIEAEQEKPADE
-500 NMSEEDK
+500 GMSEEDK
-507 KLKAE
+507 KLKAD
-512 LETKL
+512 LEKKL
-517 KDLESEKEALTAR
+517 KDLESEREVLASRL
-530 FAVKAQWEKVNAQI
+530 AVKAQWEKVNAQI
-544 DALQENRA
+544 VGLQEERT
-552 QWKKQID
+552 QWKEQID
-559 ALDEKIK
+559 GLDEKIK

-598 LDGTEKPWCECSVD
+598 LDGTDKPWCECSVD

-672 DIVIG
+672 DIVID

>member
-30 VVKGRNGIGKS
+30 VIKGRNGIGKS

-46 ISWVLFGTNQAGATK
+46 ISWVLFGTNQSGVTK
-61 FGIKTKDE
+61 FGIKTKDKD
-69 HGNEIEDV
+69 GKEIEDV
-77 EHSVEIVLS
+77 AHSVEISLS
-86 TNSME
+86 
-91 VSPYGA
+91 V
-97 QDCVKTTKLTRILT
+97 QDEQEGLMCYVLTRTLT

-195 ELLEKDDVD
+195 ELLEKEDID
-204 KILKHLNYKRKEVQK
+204 KVLKHLNYKRKEVQK
-219 NLDEV
+219 SLDEV

-231 KNVLPKTEDWADIEK
+231 KNVLPKAEDWAAVEKQYLEK
-246 RIKDKGQEM
+246 RKEITD
-255 AQTRKSLTTIDNG
+255 TRKVLNTVDNG

-276 QNISTLNLDYKRK
+276 QNISTLNLDHKRK
-289 RIMEDSAQRK
+289 RIMEESAQRK
-299 LGEILKAN
+299 LGEIIKTN

-335 DGALEKCD
+335 DRALEKCD

-362 VKARKWEW
+362 IKARKWEW
-370 HEDDAFCPTCKQP
+370 NEDDAFCPTCKQA

-401 NNQASDLKKLSG
+401 NSQAADLKELG
-413 DAARIKEE
+413 NDASKIKEE
-421 VKKCEETTEYF
+421 VKICEENAENF
-432 KTEQKTTQTQL
+432 KQEKATTQTQL
-443 SEAETALEE
+443 DKAEAELTE
-452 ARKAQEEQ
+452 ARKALEEQ
-460 AKNEEEEVSVES
+460 TKKEQEKVSVET
-472 LLAAKPEYKQVCDR
+472 LLAEKPEYKQVCDR
-486 IREKEAEQEKPSDE
+486 IKKIEAEQEKPADE
-500 NMSEEDK
+500 GMSEEDK
-507 KLKAE
+507 KLKAD
-512 LETKL
+512 LEKKL
-517 KDLESEKEALTAR
+517 KDLESEREVLASRL
-530 FAVKAQWEKVNAQI
+530 AVKEQWEKVNAQMVG
-544 DALQENRA
+544 LQEDRA
-552 QWKKQID
+552 QWKEQID
-559 ALDEKIK
+559 GLDEKIK
-566 AASDFQRRS
+566 AASDFQKRS

-598 LDGTEKPWCECSVD
+598 LDGTDKPWCECSVD

-632 NTLKRHYG
+632 STLKIYYG

-652 VQEPLYEGGQ
+652 VLEPLYDGGQ
-662 QIRLTVTDDE
+662 QIRLTVTENENIIIEHYDDK
-672 DIVIG
+672 
-677 YENRDE
+677 DE

>member
-61 FGIKTKDE
+61 FGIKTKDKD
-69 HGNEIEDV
+69 GREIEDV
-77 EHSVEIVLS
+77 AHSVEISLS
-86 TNSME
+86 
-91 VSPYGA
+91 V
-97 QDCVKTTKLTRILT
+97 QDEQEGMMCYVLTRTLT

-132 ETAGDFKKTVDAIC
+132 ETAGDFKKVVDAIC

-231 KNVLPKTEDWADIEK
+231 KNVLPKAEDWAAVEKLILEK
-246 RIKDKGQEM
+246 RKEITE
-255 AQTRKSLTTIDNG
+255 TRKNLNTIDNG
-268 GADLIRKQ
+268 GADFIRKY
-276 QNISTLNLDYKRK
+276 QNISTLNLDHKRK
-289 RIMEDSAQRK
+289 RIMEESAQLR
-299 LGEILKAN
+299 LGEIIKAN

-335 DGALEKCD
+335 DVALVKCD

-362 VKARKWEW
+362 IKARKWEW
-370 HEDDAFCPTCKQP
+370 NEDDAFCPTCKQA

-396 KKAFL
+396 KKTFL
-401 NNQASDLKKLSG
+401 NNQASDLKKLG
-413 DAARIKEE
+413 DDAARIKEE
-421 VKKCEETTEYF
+421 VKKCEENTEYF
-432 KTEQKTTQTQL
+432 KTQQKATQTQL
-443 SEAETALEE
+443 GEAETALEE
-452 ARKAQEEQ
+452 ARKALEEQ
-460 AKNEEEEVSVES
+460 AKKEEEKVSVET
-472 LLAAKPEYKQVCDR
+472 LLAEKPEYKQVCDR
-486 IREKEAEQEKPSDE
+486 IKKIEAEQENPADE
-500 NMSEEDK
+500 GMSEEDK
-507 KLKAE
+507 KLKADVE
-512 LETKL
+512 KKL
-517 KDLESEKEALTAR
+517 KDLESEREVLASRL
-530 FAVKAQWEKVNAQI
+530 AVKAQWEKVNAQI
-544 DALQENRA
+544 VGLQEERT
-552 QWKKQID
+552 QWKEQID
-559 ALDEKIK
+559 SLDEKIK
-566 AASDFQRRS
+566 AASDFQKRS

-598 LDGTEKPWCECSVD
+598 LDGTDKPWCECSVD

-632 NTLKRHYG
+632 STLKQYYG

>member
-61 FGIKTKDE
+61 FGIKTKDKD
-69 HGNEIEDV
+69 GREIEDV
-77 EHSVEIVLS
+77 AHSVEISLS
-86 TNSME
+86 
-91 VSPYGA
+91 V
-97 QDCVKTTKLTRILT
+97 QDEQEGMMCYVLTRTLT

-132 ETAGDFKKTVDAIC
+132 ETAGDFKKVVDAIC

-231 KNVLPKTEDWADIEK
+231 KNVLPKAEDWAAVEKLILEK
-246 RIKDKGQEM
+246 RKEITE
-255 AQTRKSLTTIDNG
+255 TRKNLNTIDNG
-268 GADLIRKQ
+268 GADFIRKY
-276 QNISTLNLDYKRK
+276 QNISTLNLDHKRK
-289 RIMEDSAQRK
+289 RIMEESAQRR
-299 LGEILKAN
+299 LGEIIKAN

-327 LKQKLKSF
+327 LKQKSKSF
-335 DGALEKCD
+335 DVALKKCD

-362 VKARKWEW
+362 IKARKWEW
-370 HEDDAFCPTCKQP
+370 NEDDAFCPTCKQA

-401 NNQASDLKKLSG
+401 NSQAADLKELG
-413 DAARIKEE
+413 NDASKIKEE
-421 VKKCEETTEYF
+421 VKKCEENVEYF
-432 KTEQKTTQTQL
+432 KTEQKA
-443 SEAETALEE
+443 AETALIE
-452 ARKAQEEQ
+452 ARKALIEARKALEEQ
-460 AKNEEEEVSVES
+460 TKKEEEKVSVET
-472 LLAAKPEYKQVCDR
+472 LLAEKPEYKQVCDR
-486 IREKEAEQEKPSDE
+486 IKKIEAEQENPADE
-500 NMSEEDK
+500 GMSEEDK
-507 KLKAE
+507 KLKAD
-512 LETKL
+512 LEKKL
-517 KDLESEKEALTAR
+517 KDLESEREVLASRL
-530 FAVKAQWEKVNAQI
+530 AVKAQWEKVNAQI
-544 DALQENRA
+544 VGLQEERT
-552 QWKKQID
+552 QWKEQID
-559 ALDEKIK
+559 SLDEKIK
-566 AASDFQRRS
+566 AASDFQKRS

-598 LDGTEKPWCECSVD
+598 LDGTDKPWCECSVD

-622 AKINAGLDIT
+622 DKINAGLDI
-632 NTLKRHYG
+632 NAALKEYYG
-640 VDVPCVIDNAET
+640 VDAPCVIDNAESILK
-652 VQEPLYEGGQ
+652 PLYRGGQ

-672 DIVIG
+672 EMRIEHED
-677 YENRDE
+677 
-683 V
+683 

>member
-61 FGIKTKDE
+61 FGIKTKDKD
-69 HGNEIEDV
+69 GKEIGDV
-77 EHSVEIVLS
+77 AHSVEISLS
-86 TNSME
+86 
-91 VSPYGA
+91 V
-97 QDCVKTTKLTRILT
+97 QDEQEGMMCYVLTRTLT

-132 ETAGDFKKTVDAIC
+132 ETAGDFKKVVDAIC

-231 KNVLPKTEDWADIEK
+231 KNVLPKAEDWAAVEKLILEK
-246 RIKDKGQEM
+246 RKEITE
-255 AQTRKSLTTIDNG
+255 TRKNLNTIDNG
-268 GADLIRKQ
+268 GADFIRKY
-276 QNISTLNLDYKRK
+276 QNISTLNLDHKRK
-289 RIMEDSAQRK
+289 RIMEESAQLR
-299 LGEILKAN
+299 LGEIIKAN

-335 DGALEKCD
+335 DRALEKCD
-343 ARMNELDAEKADG
+343 ARMNELDAANADG

-362 VKARKWEW
+362 IKARTWEW
-370 HEDDAFCPTCKQP
+370 NEDDAFCPTCKQA

-401 NNQASDLKKLSG
+401 NNQASDLKKLG
-413 DAARIKEE
+413 DDAARIKEE
-421 VKKCEETTEYF
+421 VKKCEENTEYF
-432 KTEQKTTQTQL
+432 KTQQKATQTQL
-443 SEAETALEE
+443 DKAEAELIE
-452 ARKAQEEQ
+452 ARKALEEQ
-460 AKNEEEEVSVES
+460 TKKEEDKVSVET
-472 LLAAKPEYKQVCDR
+472 LLAEKPEYKQVCDR
-486 IREKEAEQEKPSDE
+486 IKKIEAEQEKPADE
-500 NMSEEDK
+500 GMSEEDK
-507 KLKAE
+507 KLKADVE
-512 LETKL
+512 KKL
-517 KDLESEKEALTAR
+517 KDLESEREVLASRL
-530 FAVKAQWEKVNAQI
+530 AVKAQWEKVNAQI
-544 DALQENRA
+544 VGLQEERT
-552 QWKKQID
+552 QWKEQVD
-559 ALDEKIK
+559 SLDEKIK
-566 AASDFQRRS
+566 AASDFQKRS

-598 LDGTEKPWCECSVD
+598 LDGTDKPWCECSVD

-632 NTLKRHYG
+632 STLKQYYG

>member
-61 FGIKTKDE
+61 FGIKTKDKD
-69 HGNEIEDV
+69 GREIEDV
-77 EHSVEIVLS
+77 AHSVEISLS
-86 TNSME
+86 
-91 VSPYGA
+91 V
-97 QDCVKTTKLTRILT
+97 QDEQEGMMCYVLTRTLT

-132 ETAGDFKKTVDAIC
+132 ETAGDFKKVVDAIC

-231 KNVLPKTEDWADIEK
+231 KNVLPKAEDWAAVEKLILEK
-246 RIKDKGQEM
+246 RKEITE
-255 AQTRKSLTTIDNG
+255 TRKNLNTIDNG
-268 GADLIRKQ
+268 GADFIRKY
-276 QNISTLNLDYKRK
+276 QNISILNLDHKRK
-289 RIMEDSAQRK
+289 RIMEESAQLR
-299 LGEILKAN
+299 LGEIIKAN

-335 DGALEKCD
+335 DVALVKCD

-362 VKARKWEW
+362 IKVRTWEW
-370 HEDDAFCPTCKQP
+370 NEDDAFCPTCKQA

-401 NNQASDLKKLSG
+401 NNQASDLKKLG
-413 DAARIKEE
+413 DDAARIKEE
-421 VKKCEETTEYF
+421 VKKCEENTEYF
-432 KTEQKTTQTQL
+432 KTQQKATQTQL
-443 SEAETALEE
+443 DKAEAELIE
-452 ARKAQEEQ
+452 ARKALEKQT
-460 AKNEEEEVSVES
+460 KKEEEKVSVET
-472 LLAAKPEYKQVCDR
+472 LLAEKPEYKQVCDR
-486 IREKEAEQEKPSDE
+486 IKKIEAEQEKPADE
-500 NMSEEDK
+500 GMSEEDK
-507 KLKAE
+507 KLKADVE
-512 LETKL
+512 KKL
-517 KDLESEKEALTAR
+517 KDLESEREVLASRL
-530 FAVKAQWEKVNAQI
+530 AVKAQWEKVNAQI
-544 DALQENRA
+544 VGLQEERT
-552 QWKKQID
+552 QWKEQID

-566 AASDFQRRS
+566 AASDFQKRS

-598 LDGTEKPWCECSVD
+598 LDGTDKPWCECSVD

-632 NTLKRHYG
+632 STLKQYYG